1 MNTLHAAIGLTAI
14 STFASLSLRA
24 EPETLIE
31 APVRSLCSTYAG
43 PAFIGPDESRN
54 SIVVH
59 SGQFPGI
66 SFVSLDTGQTE
77 AQISIPRRFLAGL
90 LPPHGEMLEIAES
103 DSSGTRISSFEV
115 TNRKPTS
122 SRLFSN
128 LTADLSAFTPNGMYL
143 LGVTNS
149 GNAFR
154 IDTQTNK
161 LEELK
166 GAGTKAQAIA
176 VSPNGDRLYIAGK
189 GITVINIDP
198 FSLASTSSEKL
209 LLGIA
214 VSPDNSTL
222 AVRNWHSLEL
232 LDAANGG
239 KLDQPLVVDSSP
251 SALSAS
257 SVNITFSPDGT
268 QLFYAS
274 ASDSESELISFSL
287 RPLKIEKRLKVSPY
301 SSAIAVVP
309 GRKWVL
315 LTTGNPGKEQI
326 EAFDMKSLAVVF
338 KAPLAGDSIR
348 NGTSRR
354 SGCADARHSD

>member
-1 MNTLHAAIGLTAI
+1 
-14 STFASLSLRA
+14 
-24 EPETLIE
+24 
-31 APVRSLCSTYAG
+31 
-43 PAFIGPDESRN
+43 
-54 SIVVH
+54 
-59 SGQFPGI
+59 
-66 SFVSLDTGQTE
+66 
-77 AQISIPRRFLAGL
+77 
-90 LPPHGEMLEIAES
+90 
-103 DSSGTRISSFEV
+103 
-115 TNRKPTS
+115 
-122 SRLFSN
+122 
-128 LTADLSAFTPNGMYL
+128 
-143 LGVTNS
+143 
-149 GNAFR
+149 
-154 IDTQTNK
+154 

-198 FSLASTSSEKL
+198 FSLASTLSSEKL